1 MSLYTVTAHLDPVP
15 PFSFA
20 QSLQFLGG
28 FGPAIGTQTVT
39 EQALTKAL
47 AVGGQPV
54 VARVTASDPPDA
66 PRLTTTLFA
75 AEPISAATQAAAL
88 DRLRFY
94 LSLDDDLTAFYAIGQ
109 DDPVFAP
116 IIEQLYG
123 YHQVK
128 FLTPFENAVWAILS
142 QRNYYPVTRK
152 QKEALTERYGTRL
165 NVEGTDYW
173 AFPEPGDV
181 ARANP
186 DEVLAVVRNERK
198 APQVQAVAQAFHGV
212 AESWLRTAP
221 YAEVAAWLRQ
231 IPGIGEWSADFIMVR
246 GLGRMD
252 RVPSGEKRLLA
263 AASRLY
269 GQGRTL
275 TEEDLR
281 RIAAPY
287 GPWQGYWAHY
297 LRAAS

>member
-1 MSLYTVTAHLDPVP
+1 MSLHTLTGQLTPVP
-15 PFSFA
+15 PFDFA
-20 QSLQFLGG
+20 QSLTFLGG
-28 FGPAIGTQTVT
+28 FGPALGTQTVT
-39 EQALTKAL
+39 EQALTKAIAL
-47 AVGGQPV
+47 AGQPI
-54 VARVTASDPPDA
+54 VARVTSGGTVETPH
-66 PRLTTTLFA
+66 LTYTLFA
-75 AEPISAATQAAAL
+75 AEPLTGATQAAAV

-94 LSLDDDLTAFYAIGQ
+94 LSLDDDLTPFYAIGQ
-109 DDPVFAP
+109 DDPVFVP
-116 IIEQLYG
+116 ILRQLYG

-152 QKEALTERYGTRL
+152 QKEALTEGYGHRL

-186 DEVLAVVRNERK
+186 DELLAVVRNERK
-198 APQVQAVAQAFHGV
+198 APQVQAVAQAFGGV
-212 AESWLRTAP
+212 DEGWLRTAP
-221 YAEVAAWLRQ
+221 YAEVAAWLRH
-231 IPGIGEWSADFIMVR
+231 IPGIGDWSADFILVR

-269 GQGRTL
+269 GQGRPL
-275 TEEDLR
+275 LEEDLR
-281 RIAAPY
+281 RIATPY

-297 LRAAS
+297 LRAAA

>member
-1 MSLYTVTAHLDPVP
+1 MSLHTVTGHLSPVP
-15 PFSFA
+15 PFDFA
-20 QSLQFLGG
+20 QSLTFLGG
-28 FGPAIGTQTVT
+28 FGPALGTQTVT
-39 EQALTKAL
+39 EQALTKAV
-47 AVGGQPV
+47 AVAGQPV
-54 VARVTASDPPDA
+54 VARVTAGGTVEA
-66 PRLTTTLFA
+66 PRLTYTLFA
-75 AEPISAATQAAAL
+75 AQPITAAIQAAVV

-94 LSLDDDLTAFYAIGQ
+94 LSLDDDLTPFYAIGQ
-109 DDPVFAP
+109 ADPVFAP
-116 IIEQLYG
+116 IIQQLYG

-152 QKEALTERYGTRL
+152 QKEALTEHYGQRL

-173 AFPEPGDV
+173 AFPEPGDL

-186 DEVLAVVRNERK
+186 DEMLAVVRNERK
-198 APQVQAVAQAFHGV
+198 APQVQAVAQAFNGV
-212 AESWLRTAP
+212 AETWLRTAP
-221 YAEVAAWLRQ
+221 YAEVRAWLRQ
-231 IPGIGEWSADFIMVR
+231 IPGIGDWSADFIMVR

-275 TEEDLR
+275 KEDDLP
-281 RIAAPY
+281 RIAASY